1 MSTLFCWGR
10 GGGAGHL
17 AIVGTIP
24 LWFEANSGRKRCVR
38 ARADVGTTEAA
49 RKMDLLVVALHG
61 GSPGYSLVLVLFM
74 AWTLFLILVFGSAMW
89 WRRLR
94 PPG

>member
-1 MSTLFCWGR
+1 MSTLFCWGGGG

-24 LWFEANSGRKRCVR
+24 LWFKANSGRKRCVG
-38 ARADVGTTEAA
+38 ARADGGTTEAA
-49 RKMDLLVVALHG
+49 REMDLLIVALHG

-74 AWTLFLILVFGSAMW
+74 AWTLGLILVFGPTM
-89 WRRLR
+89 WRRCL
-94 PPG
+94 